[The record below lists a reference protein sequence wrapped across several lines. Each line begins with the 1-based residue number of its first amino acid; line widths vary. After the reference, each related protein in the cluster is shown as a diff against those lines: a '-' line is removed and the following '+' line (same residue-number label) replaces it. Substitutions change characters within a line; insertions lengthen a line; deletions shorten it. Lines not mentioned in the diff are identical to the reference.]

1 MQHFLSNRLRYL
13 PCAQPQQQCRFVQT
27 LEKQKFGE
35 SHALHTYIHVH
46 ATHTYV
52 YPYACPHARA
62 QIYIYVYMNIG
73 GVSNERS
80 ACLRVK

>member
-46 ATHTYV
+46 AHICISIYMPTR
-52 YPYACPHARA
+52 ARTNIHIC
-62 QIYIYVYMNIG
+62 IYEYRGCI
-73 GVSNERS
+73 
-80 ACLRVK
+80 K